1 MMSDTDLLNWL
12 QDEQVD
18 TIYLDDGR
26 IIDVKSGDLR
36 AKISS
41 AYEKQQEREDSM
53 SEQCREGDCSDCLED
68 GQCGCHC
75 HPGAKEWDRI
85 ETGATF
91 DELFTEAFKK

>member
-1 MMSDTDLLNWL
+1 MSDTDILDWL

-36 AKISS
+36 AEILRACEERK
-41 AYEKQQEREDSM
+41 AREKSM
-53 SEQCREGDCSDCLED
+53 SAACLDGDCCNCEED

-75 HPGAKEWDRI
+75 HPGAKEWDRL
-85 ETGATF
+85 EVAR
-91 DELFTEAFKK
+91 